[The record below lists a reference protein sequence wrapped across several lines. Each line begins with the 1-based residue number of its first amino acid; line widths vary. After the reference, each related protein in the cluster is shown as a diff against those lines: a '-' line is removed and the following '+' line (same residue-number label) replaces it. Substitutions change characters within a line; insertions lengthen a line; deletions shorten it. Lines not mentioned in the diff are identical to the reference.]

1 MLVQICSSCGRDGP
15 SLRDLAS
22 LLGAFPPLKRWA
34 KLDRPAGAGVREILM
49 FTTTRSLSRLLK
61 VLVLVF
67 SVVVLTADRALAQEP
82 TTSGNSDT
90 QVVVL
95 GTGTPLADP
104 ERSGPAVAVV
114 VNGAAYLV
122 DCGPGVVRRA
132 AAAEKNGIKALA
144 VDKLKIVF
152 ITHLHSDHTLGYPD
166 LIFSPWVLDR
176 AEPLEAYGPRGLK
189 KMTEHIQ
196 NAWSEDV
203 RLRLSGLEEANRTGY
218 KVNVHEIAFR
228 ALQRGRDAPA
238 TAGESP
244 PLHEIYRD
252 ANVTVS
258 AFPVKHGSWKYAY
271 GYRFDTKDRR
281 IVISG
286 DTAPTDE
293 VVKACD
299 GCDVLLLEVFN
310 PLRKKIVE
318 NKTKQQYFKEFH
330 TSPEE
335 LGEIAR
341 RARPKLLV
349 LYHQVMGERPEEEL
363 VEQVGKYYS
372 GKFVSARDLGVY

>member
-1 MLVQICSSCGRDGP
+1 M
-15 SLRDLAS
+15 
-22 LLGAFPPLKRWA
+22 GAVCFGEEVSA
-34 KLDRPAGAGVREILM
+34 APAIG
-49 FTTTRSLSRLLK
+49 
-61 VLVLVF
+61 
-67 SVVVLTADRALAQEP
+67 
-82 TTSGNSDT
+82 T

-166 LIFSPWVLDR
+166 LIFTPWVLDR
-176 AEPLEAYGPRGLK
+176 HEPLEAYGPRGLNA
-189 KMTEHIQ
+189 MTTHIEK
-196 NAWSEDV
+196 AWAEDV
-203 RLRLSGLEEANRTGY
+203 RLRLHGLEEANTTGY
-218 KVNVHEIAFR
+218 KVNVHEIDM
-228 ALQRGRDAPA
+228 RGRGAPA
-238 TAGESP
+238 TAGGAPALQSG
-244 PLHEIYRD
+244 LQVVYRD
-252 ANVTVS
+252 DNVTVT

-293 VVKACD
+293 VVRACD
-299 GCDVLLLEVFN
+299 GCDLLLHEVFN
-310 PLRKKIVE
+310 PKRKKIVE
-318 NKTKQQYFKEFH
+318 SKQKQAYFKVFH
-330 TSPEE
+330 TSPTE
-335 LGEIAR
+335 LGDIATQ
-341 RARPKLLV
+341 ARPKLLV
-349 LYHQVMGERPEEEL
+349 LYHQVMGETTEEDL
-363 VEQVGKYYS
+363 VEQVRAHYS
-372 GKFVSARDLGVY
+372 GKFVSAKDLGVY

>member
-1 MLVQICSSCGRDGP
+1 VTGTFLLLFVVGHALSA
-15 SLRDLAS
+15 AS
-22 LLGAFPPLKRWA
+22 LGE
-34 KLDRPAGAGVREILM
+34 DQPAPQATG
-49 FTTTRSLSRLLK
+49 
-61 VLVLVF
+61 
-67 SVVVLTADRALAQEP
+67 
-82 TTSGNSDT
+82 T

-166 LIFSPWVLDR
+166 LIFSPWVLER

-189 KMTEHIQ
+189 AMTDHIEK
-196 NAWSEDV
+196 AWAEDV
-203 RLRLSGLEEANRTGY
+203 HLRLRGLEEANTTGY
-218 KVNVHEIAFR
+218 KVNVHEI
-228 ALQRGRDAPA
+228 QPG
-238 TAGESP
+238 
-244 PLHEIYRD
+244 IVYRD
-252 ANVTVS
+252 DNVTVS
-258 AFPVKHGSWKYAY
+258 SFPVKHGTWKYAF

-299 GCDVLLLEVFN
+299 GCDVLLHEVFN
-310 PLRKKIVE
+310 PKRKKIVE
-318 NKTKQQYFKEFH
+318 SKQKQAYFAAFH
-330 TSPEE
+330 TSPAE
-335 LGEIAR
+335 LGDIAT
-341 RARPKLLV
+341 RARPKVLV
-349 LYHQVMGERPEEEL
+349 LYHQVMGETSEDDL
-363 VEQVGKYYS
+363 VEQVGQHYS
-372 GKFVSARDLGVY
+372 GKFVSAKDLGVY

>member
-1 MLVQICSSCGRDGP
+1 VLFGLFVAGFAVGTACFGEDQ
-15 SLRDLAS
+15 
-22 LLGAFPPLKRWA
+22 
-34 KLDRPAGAGVREILM
+34 PARR
-49 FTTTRSLSRLLK
+49 TT
-61 VLVLVF
+61 
-67 SVVVLTADRALAQEP
+67 
-82 TTSGNSDT
+82 DT

-144 VDKLKIVF
+144 GDKLKIVF

-166 LIFSPWVLDR
+166 LIFSPWVLER

-189 KMTEHIQ
+189 NMTAHIEK
-196 NAWSEDV
+196 AWAEDV
-203 RLRLSGLEEANRTGY
+203 RLRLHGLEEANITGY
-218 KVNVHEIAFR
+218 KVIVHEIGVR
-228 ALQRGRDAPA
+228 RRRREDAA
-238 TAGESP
+238 TAGRTP
-244 PLHEIYRD
+244 ALQVVYRD

-258 AFPVKHGSWKYAY
+258 AFPVHHGTWKYAF

-286 DTAPTDE
+286 DMAPTDE
-293 VVKACD
+293 VIRACD
-299 GCDVLLLEVFN
+299 GCDVLLHEVFN
-310 PLRKKIVE
+310 PKRKKIVE
-318 NKTKQQYFKEFH
+318 SKQKQAYFRAFH
-330 TSPEE
+330 TSPAE
-335 LGEIAR
+335 LGEIAT

-349 LYHQVMGERPEEEL
+349 LYHQVMGETTEEDL
-363 VEQVGKYYS
+363 VEQVRAHYS
-372 GKFVSARDLGVY
+372 GKFVSAQDLGVY